1 MSQVGGR
8 ARRGPRRAAAVHV
21 VVALL
26 ALGAVVGDGG
36 RADAAQPAG
45 PAAVARAAVVDCGAA
60 PMVALRPAEG
70 PAAGGTRVLL
80 TGPRVGTA
88 TAVRFDGVRATGL
101 RRMGPGALSVVSP
114 AREPG
119 SVDVTVALPGRDPA
133 PATYTYVGDG
143 PGVVV
148 DVIAPDT
155 LPTSGGPVAVDGA
168 GLRGVLDVT
177 VGGLPV
183 SDLVVTDARVSFTA
197 PAVEG
202 EGGAPVVLVLAD
214 GELDAGVLVY
224 VAPRV
229 DALTPA
235 AGGTAGGDVV
245 TITGS
250 GLATATGVDVGG
262 TVVAVDRT
270 NPDGTTVELRTPAH
284 APGVVDVTVLLD
296 GSDATLA
303 GAYTYDD
310 DGGGGGDGDG
320 VVTAVTPALGPAAG
334 GTYVTLTGTG
344 LADVTDVTFGGTSAV
359 VLDVAADGS
368 SVVVEAPLG
377 MPGTVDLV
385 VVLPGPD
392 VVLPDAYTYVPDGT
406 GTAVTGLAPAT
417 LPTSGGTITV
427 TGSGL
432 HGATGVTVGGVA
444 ATDVRVAADGTSVT
458 ATVAP
463 VAGPGRARVTVW
475 FPAGTIPAGEVELVA
490 GGGTDG

>member
-8 ARRGPRRAAAVHV
+8 ARRGPGRAVAVHV

-26 ALGAVVGDGG
+26 ALGAVVGYGE
-36 RADAAQPAG
+36 RADAALPAG
-45 PAAVARAAVVDCGAA
+45 PAAVARAAVVDRGGAST
-60 PMVALRPAEG
+60 VALHPAEG
-70 PAAGGTRVLL
+70 PAAGGVRVLL

-88 TAVRFDGVRATGL
+88 SAVRFDGVRATGL
-101 RRMGPGALSVVSP
+101 RRMGPAALSVVPP

-119 SVDVTVALPGRDPA
+119 TVDVTVALPGRDPA
-133 PATYTYVGDG
+133 PATFTYVGDG

-148 DVIAPDT
+148 HGIAPDT

-168 GLRGVLDVT
+168 GLGGVLDVT

-183 SDLVVTDARVSFTA
+183 SDLAVTDTRVSFVA

-202 EGGAPVVLVLAD
+202 EGGAPVVLVLPD
-214 GELDAGVLVY
+214 GELDAGVLAY
-224 VAPRV
+224 VPPRV

-235 AGGTAGGDVV
+235 TGGTAGGDVV

-262 TVVAVDRT
+262 TVVAVDRAD
-270 NPDGTTVELRTPAH
+270 PDGTTVELRTPAH

-303 GAYTYDD
+303 DAYTYDD
-310 DGGGGGDGDG
+310 GGGGSGGEG
-320 VVTAVTPALGPAAG
+320 AVRGVTPTTGPAAG

-344 LADVTDVTFGGTSAV
+344 LAGVTDVTFGGTSAV
-359 VLDVAADGS
+359 VLDVAVDGS
-368 SVVVEAPLG
+368 SVRVEAPLG
-377 MPGTVDLV
+377 PPGATVDLV
-385 VVLPGPD
+385 VVLPGQD
-392 VVLPDAYTYVPDGT
+392 VVLPGAYTYVPDGT

-427 TGSGL
+427 TGSRL
-432 HGATGVTVGGVA
+432 HGATGVTVGGVEA
-444 ATDVRVAADGTSVT
+444 ADVRVAADGTSVT

-463 VAGPGRARVTVW
+463 VAAPGRARVTVW

-490 GGGTDG
+490 GGTDG